1 MAALPNTI
9 IHRGGGGDDG
19 NGGGTIAST
28 RGEKI
33 DNSENDKSSS
43 SPLYNDYIPITA
55 LDDYGRSEQLRRAMQ
70 SAKRYGTPIVACICR
85 SSSSR
90 SSSSSSSSS
99 SKEVKEVEEVEDSR
113 SHLVEDVIIV
123 CSLQRLHT
131 RTGVVAASTTTTTTT
146 TLPSSIH
153 GMVRILATMDD
164 DDDEQHDGY
173 NNNNYDDENDVEN
186 TFQPPRHALQSAIV
200 ITGLVS
206 DAEYLTDKLR
216 SHMNKYWFRYDSSSC
231 STNAAAVAK
240 MTRDVLLDCM
250 GYNRNDE
257 TLSGSVSGG
266 IGSAAA
272 SSSSSGGNDDDE
284 DGAEEQQQQQQRAGR
299 PLGICAFLLGIGS
312 KHLYRPSRITV
323 IEANGVSEEYV
334 AYAMGMGSEI
344 ANSELAKKWRR
355 HMGQNEAVDMMK
367 GILQGVA
374 KERGWLEDS
383 TTRTEEEVNE
393 EEKNKEDDD
402 KRDADLMVVCE
413 IVSSRGINTQYI
425 KL

>member
-1 MAALPNTI
+1 
-9 IHRGGGGDDG
+9 
-19 NGGGTIAST
+19 
-28 RGEKI
+28 
-33 DNSENDKSSS
+33 
-43 SPLYNDYIPITA
+43 
-55 LDDYGRSEQLRRAMQ
+55 
-70 SAKRYGTPIVACICR
+70 
-85 SSSSR
+85 
-90 SSSSSSSSS
+90 
-99 SKEVKEVEEVEDSR
+99 
-113 SHLVEDVIIV
+113 
-123 CSLQRLHT
+123 
-131 RTGVVAASTTTTTTT
+131 
-146 TLPSSIH
+146 
-153 GMVRILATMDD
+153 MDD

-231 STNAAAVAK
+231 STNAAAVTK

-284 DGAEEQQQQQQRAGR
+284 DGAEEQQQQQQQRAGR

-312 KHLYRPSRITV
+312 KHLYRPSCITV

>member
-1 MAALPNTI
+1 MAPPNTI
-9 IHRGGGGDDG
+9 IHRGGGDD
-19 NGGGTIAST
+19 NGGGMIAST
-28 RGEKI
+28 REKKI
-33 DNSENDKSSS
+33 DNNDNNDDDDDDSDENEKKSSS
-43 SPLYNDYIPITA
+43 SPYNDYIPITA
-55 LDDYGRSEQLRRAMQ
+55 LDDYGRSKQLQRAMQ
-70 SAKRYGTPIVACICR
+70 SSKRYGTPIVACICR
-85 SSSSR
+85 SSSS
-90 SSSSSSSSS
+90 SS
-99 SKEVKEVEEVEDSR
+99 SKEEEEEGDSR

-131 RTGVVAASTTTTTTT
+131 RTGVVAASATTTTTTTTT

-164 DDDEQHDGY
+164 DEQHDKY
-173 NNNNYDDENDVEN
+173 NNNNDDENDVEN
-186 TFQPPRHALQSAIV
+186 TFQRPRHTLQSALV
-200 ITGLVS
+200 VTGLVS

-216 SHMNKYWFRYDSSSC
+216 IHINKYWFRYDSSSS
-231 STNAAAVAK
+231 STNAAVVTK

-257 TLSGSVSGG
+257 TMSGSVSGG

-272 SSSSSGGNDDDE
+272 PSSSSGGNDDDE
-284 DGAEEQQQQQQRAGR
+284 DEQQQRAGR

-312 KHLYRPSRITV
+312 KHLYRPSCITV

-344 ANSELAKKWRR
+344 ANLELAKKWRR

-383 TTRTEEEVNE
+383 ITRTEEEVNEEEE

>member
-1 MAALPNTI
+1 MAAPPKTI
-9 IHRGGGGDDG
+9 IHRGGGGDD
-19 NGGGTIAST
+19 NGGGMIVST
-28 RGEKI
+28 REKKI
-33 DNSENDKSSS
+33 DNNDDDDAENEKKSSS
-43 SPLYNDYIPITA
+43 PYNDYIPITA
-55 LDDYGRSEQLRRAMQ
+55 LDDYGRSKQLQHAMQ
-70 SAKRYGTPIVACICR
+70 SAKRYGTPIVACICC
-85 SSSSR
+85 
-90 SSSSSSSSS
+90 SSSSSSSSA
-99 SKEVKEVEEVEDSR
+99 KEVKEEGDSR

-131 RTGVVAASTTTTTTT
+131 RTGVVAASVAASTTTTT

-164 DDDEQHDGY
+164 DDEQHDEY
-173 NNNNYDDENDVEN
+173 NNNNDDENDVEN

-231 STNAAAVAK
+231 STNAALVTK

-272 SSSSSGGNDDDE
+272 SSSSSSGGNDDDE
-284 DGAEEQQQQQQRAGR
+284 DGTDEQQQQQRAGR

-312 KHLYRPSRITV
+312 KHLYRPSCITV

-344 ANSELAKKWRR
+344 ANLELAKKWRR

-374 KERGWLEDS
+374 RERGWLEDS

-393 EEKNKEDDD
+393 DEEEKNNEDDD

-413 IVSSRGINTQYI
+413 IVSSRGINIQYI